1 VSGRDS
7 PRAKHRQVVAK
18 LQAQAEGGVIEGG
31 GDIDGEEFEGK
42 RVKNPG
48 FWGVMRV
55 VVGLVG
61 KVGCRWGE

>member
-1 VSGRDS
+1 
-7 PRAKHRQVVAK
+7 
-18 LQAQAEGGVIEGG
+18 VIEGG
-31 GDIDGEEFEGK
+31 GDVDGEEVEGK